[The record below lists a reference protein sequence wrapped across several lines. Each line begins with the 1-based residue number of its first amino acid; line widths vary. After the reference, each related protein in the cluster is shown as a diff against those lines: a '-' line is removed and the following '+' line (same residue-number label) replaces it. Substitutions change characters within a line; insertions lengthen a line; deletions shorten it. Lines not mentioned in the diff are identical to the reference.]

1 MIEAYSDEPI
11 SSKKD
16 IDAKLATIGIELKNI
31 APLLAENGIIFEKT
45 KDNTKN
51 RNRIYSGFS
60 IGNKRR

>member
-16 IDAKLATIGIELKNI
+16 IDVKLTTIGIELKNI
-31 APLLAENGIIFEKT
+31 TPLLAENGIIFEKT

-51 RNRIYSGFS
+51 RNRIYS
-60 IGNKRR
+60 ITKRG

>member
-11 SSKKD
+11 SIKKD

-51 RNRIYSGFS
+51 RNRIYR
-60 IGNKRR
+60 ITKRG